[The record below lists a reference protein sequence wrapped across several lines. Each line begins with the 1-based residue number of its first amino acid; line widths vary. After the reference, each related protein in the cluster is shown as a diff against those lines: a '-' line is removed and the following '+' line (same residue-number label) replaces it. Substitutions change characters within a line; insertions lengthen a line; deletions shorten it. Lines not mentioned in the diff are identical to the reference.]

1 MQKCI
6 KYTKMNEN
14 INIEEIMKQIR
25 EEIKEKGYKE
35 SDLSFADVAVPAVEA
50 VDTVDPD
57 EGVLS
62 FALNSANKNVRV
74 DYYRPIEGNGLKK
87 ALKKFIRK
95 LVKPAVYHLC
105 VNQETF
111 NTGTV
116 QTLNQLYIYI
126 QNQEVRIAELER
138 RLSEKENI

>member
-1 MQKCI
+1 MQNRHQK
-6 KYTKMNEN
+6 TKMNET

-35 SDLSFADVAVPAVEA
+35 SDLSFADVTVPMVEA
-50 VDTVDPD
+50 VNVEEPD
-57 EGVLS
+57 EGALS
-62 FALNSANKNVRV
+62 YALNNANKNVRV

-95 LVKPAVYHLC
+95 FVKPAVYHLC

-116 QTLNQLYIYI
+116 QTLNQMYLYI
-126 QNQEVRIAELER
+126 QKQDARITELER
-138 RLSEKENI
+138 RLSEKEKI